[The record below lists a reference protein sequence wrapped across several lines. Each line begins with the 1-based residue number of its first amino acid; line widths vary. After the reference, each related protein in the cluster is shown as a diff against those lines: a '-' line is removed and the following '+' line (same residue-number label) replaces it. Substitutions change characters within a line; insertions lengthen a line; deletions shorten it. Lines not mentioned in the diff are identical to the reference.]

1 LKNSR
6 LQTEYY
12 EAVDKLTDKKNEIK
26 IVEKEADKWR
36 KVSDIAKL
44 ETEYAQFELTEAERL
59 KKELLGIVDGDDYLK
74 EQVIEV
80 RYQNYVLKEE
90 NRTLKDKLEKHMSL

>member
-1 LKNSR
+1 
-6 LQTEYY
+6 
-12 EAVDKLTDKKNEIK
+12 
-26 IVEKEADKWR
+26 
-36 KVSDIAKL
+36 
-44 ETEYAQFELTEAERL
+44 
-59 KKELLGIVDGDDYLK
+59 LGIVDGDDYLK

>member
-1 LKNSR
+1 MKNSR

>member
-1 LKNSR
+1 
-6 LQTEYY
+6 
-12 EAVDKLTDKKNEIK
+12 VDKLTDKKNEIK